1 MRRRNVLSGL
11 VGGAAGLV
19 VPWAV
24 TGSRAAGAAAEAK
37 GTPSAP
43 SSTSSTSSTTPAF
56 DVVWAQPTSGMR
68 PVRSGSLVLAVAAD
82 QRAVLALD
90 EVSGR
95 VLWRSAA
102 PRGVT
107 WTAVV
112 TRPAGAAVRAR
123 LPEPLVLATGYD
135 EHGSVLARLGAGG
148 AVRWLRRSP
157 AIEDFDEVTAAEH
170 GEALKLFSRRRCAAW
185 FLDSE
190 SGERRGP
197 PGQKLSLSG
206 EMIERWPVHGMG
218 GEPHLSC
225 QNSLTLLAAL
235 DGVVVV
241 SSFGKRAG
249 LQVLAAGSEP
259 RWKLPGQ
266 GFRLLHAGDGA
277 LVLYWFAAGERAV
290 LARLRAQTG
299 QALWREELGA
309 ACADDVIARWPLV
322 VRGAAGEPTA
332 VLVQDCERASLYELP
347 SGKRRWSRPTGGGL
361 VLLTADTTAT
371 AGIAAEGEELPLFSR
386 RAAELAVRW
395 FTPAGEP
402 AGAATLPSTTRALTP
417 VPGGLV
423 AHNQALDRVAMI
435 RSDGRTAWS
444 HDEPFGNSF
453 RIGDRYVVLP
463 SNSPTVQVTID
474 LATGKT
480 VRLPLDSPFVLG
492 RASADPSLWLT
503 TRRSSVVGLRL
514 R

>member
-1 MRRRNVLSGL
+1 MH
-11 VGGAAGLV
+11 
-19 VPWAV
+19 
-24 TGSRAAGAAAEAK
+24 
-37 GTPSAP
+37 
-43 SSTSSTSSTTPAF
+43 
-56 DVVWAQPTSGMR
+56 

-82 QRAVLALD
+82 QRAVIALD

-112 TRPAGAAVRAR
+112 TRSAGAAPRAR
-123 LPEPLVLATGYD
+123 SPEPLVLATGYD
-135 EHGSVLARLGAGG
+135 EHGSVLARLGTGG

-157 AIEDFDEVTAAEH
+157 ALEDFDEVTVAEH

-185 FLDSE
+185 FLDAE

-206 EMIERWPVHGMG
+206 EMIERWPVHGLG

-266 GFRLLHAGDGA
+266 GFRLLHAGEGA

-290 LARLRAQTG
+290 LARLRAQSG

-309 ACADDVIARWPLV
+309 ACTDDPIARWPLV
-322 VRGAAGEPTA
+322 VRGASGEPTA

-361 VLLTADTTAT
+361 VLIRFPLVHWLGNLSRVEQFEKAMDEQRAKARAAWAGSGEAASDAIWFDIRQKVGATDFLGYDTER
-371 AGIAAEGEELPLFSR
+371 AEGQI
-386 RAAELAVRW
+386 RAIVVEGKEVPQLLAGQSGWIVTNQ
-395 FTPAGEP
+395 TPFYGESGGQVGDHGTITVAG
-402 AGAATLPSTTRALTP
+402 
-417 VPGGLV
+417 
-423 AHNQALDRVAMI
+423 
-435 RSDGRTAWS
+435 
-444 HDEPFGNSF
+444 
-453 RIGDRYVVLP
+453 
-463 SNSPTVQVTID
+463 
-474 LATGKT
+474 GKT
-480 VRLPLDSPFVLG
+480 VITVTDTAKKLDDMHVHLGVVTKGTVKVGDEAVFTVDGGRRESVANEQVKKVASVMAILPSWVLNE
-492 RASADPSLWLT
+492 
-503 TRRSSVVGLRL
+503 
-514 R
+514 